1 MIQDVKDIKI
11 GEAQVIEVYLGSELV
26 WKLGGVDRECSGV
39 IYTSNSLEK
48 VYGNSR
54 DKFDM
59 IERVVLKDKGQG
71 KFDIDIYT
79 KPYALNKYNIFY
91 IEAIKP
97 VFGGG
102 EAISYERQ
110 KLTNA
115 KFSFQDIGFTSH
127 ADTKELKNVLYT
139 SFYITDAV
147 TDEARI
153 KYQKRTSSSNSMRF
167 IAVGDKK

>member
-1 MIQDVKDIKI
+1 MIQDTKDIKI
-11 GEAQVIEVYLGSELV
+11 GEKQVIEVYLGRELV

-39 IYTSNSLEK
+39 IYTSNSLDRA
-48 VYGNSR
+48 YGDGR
-54 DKFDM
+54 RAFDM
-59 IERVVLKDKGQG
+59 IEKVVLKDKGQG
-71 KFDIDIYT
+71 NFDIDIYT

-115 KFSFQDIGFTSH
+115 KFSFQDVGFTSH
-127 ADTKELKNVLYT
+127 ADTKELKNILYT

-153 KYQKRTSSSNSMRF
+153 KYQKRTSSGSSF
-167 IAVGDKK
+167 KILGVGDKK